1 MKETIGHATSRKL
14 LCGPTMEQTLSHLLD
29 DRDYS
34 WNSLVKGDEVSYLP
48 NCQTN
53 LVIALHAPSL
63 LFWHFINTTA
73 YDLGRYMPSSPVSCH
88 APRTTQELYFPHR
101 KLKDIA
107 RLLFLCSLCKLPNPM
122 GPIYFVLTFF
132 YCNAKQHCYRLK

>member
-14 LCGPTMEQTLSHLLD
+14 LCGPTMEQTLSHLFD
-29 DRDYS
+29 DRVYS
-34 WNSLVKGDEVSYLP
+34 WSSLVKGDEVSYLP

-73 YDLGRYMPSSPVSCH
+73 YDLGRYMPSSPVKAHSHSPQRSADSAVDCVN
-88 APRTTQELYFPHR
+88 AEIGIFLSLRSNATVCRRRTRKTQ
-101 KLKDIA
+101 
-107 RLLFLCSLCKLPNPM
+107 
-122 GPIYFVLTFF
+122 
-132 YCNAKQHCYRLK
+132 